1 MIQHIHTPVRIRV
14 GRNEMTC
21 TVCGE
26 VTNQNYC
33 MRCNDELGVMGNN
46 HAQVAAKR
54 GQLVPTVSYLREEEY
69 EVVG

>member
-1 MIQHIHTPVRIRV
+1 MMPTLYIAPRIRV

-26 VTNQNYC
+26 VTNQAYC
-33 MRCNDELGVMGNN
+33 MRCNEEADVQGNN
-46 HAQVAAKR
+46 YAQVAAKR
-54 GQLVPTVSYLREEEY
+54 GRMVPTVSYLREEEY

>member
-14 GRNEMTC
+14 GVGEMTC

-33 MRCNDELGVMGNN
+33 MRCNEEMGVMGNK

-54 GQLVPTVSYLREEEY
+54 GRMVPTVSYLRDGEY